1 MVTGNVTDNDT
12 DNGARNRQKRS
23 NGEKTILRSVETQS
37 YQPSKSN
44 NGPLWQIIF
53 RRYKNKKERKVL

>member
-1 MVTGNVTDNDT
+1 VPEIDRREVV
-12 DNGARNRQKRS
+12 
-23 NGEKTILRSVETQS
+23 EKNTVLRSVETQS